1 MEKIAKLRRA
11 ERLED
16 GKSANE
22 DRIAMLSDGVFAIA
36 CTLLVLDIKIPDGL
50 SEAQFTSA
58 FVHTFLTQ
66 TLFYALTFFIIMRIW
81 LSHRQLLKLVGS
93 LDSTFI
99 VLNLLFL
106 GIVSFFPATT
116 SVIEANK
123 YGGYPLA
130 VVLYTVV
137 LAGSGY
143 ASLGLWLYASRSGLI
158 AQDDISAR
166 ASRFQLYEVAITPT
180 FFLLSLLLL
189 FIPNLHP
196 ADIFFSWLLIP
207 IITYISQLIYHKSSS
222 QADLARDAALADD

>member
-50 SEAQFTSA
+50 SAAQFTSA
-58 FVHTFLTQ
+58 FVNTFLPQ
-66 TLFYALTFFIIMRIW
+66 TLFYALTFIIIVRNW

-93 LDSTFI
+93 LDNTFI
-99 VLNLLFL
+99 LLNLLFL
-106 GIVSFFPATT
+106 GIVSFFPAAT
-116 SVIEANK
+116 SVIEAHG

-137 LAGSGY
+137 LTGCGY
-143 ASLGLWLYASRSGLI
+143 AALGLWLYASRSGLM

-166 ASRFQLYEVAITPT
+166 TSRFQLYKVAITPT
-180 FFLLSLLLL
+180 LFLLSLLLL
-189 FIPNLHP
+189 FIPNLYP
-196 ADIFFSWLLIP
+196 AYIFFSWLLIP
-207 IITYISQLIYHKSSS
+207 IITHISQIIYHKSSS
-222 QADLARDAALADD
+222 QANLARDAALTDD